1 MSQIS
6 EQVKEGNDMYN
17 NSEEDKTNKNK
28 DVNDII
34 KDLPKVE
41 KSKIKKIKEKPELDS
56 EHTSTEPEIKK
67 TRCSKGVLIGTILG
81 LIVLAIIIVVVIVVI
96 SKSKKKDDNSDQNN
110 GNENKKDN
118 EDEDSNKDKDKDKD
132 KDEDDQESESK
143 PDPDPDPD
151 PDPVPEPEPV
161 VDPKPQQIKKEF
173 EILTKPGD
181 LKKIKVVQKSKEETK
196 LNDTIISNDVI
207 RKTNYDIYFKS
218 EEEAD
223 EDNKL
228 FYSKMFTGVVTISSE
243 CTSVGE
249 DCEPQPMVEL
259 TKEESRNLRGLEDSS
274 IYKDVPLPLCIFN
287 ITDNN
292 VITTITCPES
302 LSEIKRNEIILD
314 LYFFRPPA
322 AERADKEN
330 DNITLVIKEEN
341 EKTYIHETNG
351 GFCNI
356 YNNWGSQ
363 CTTDMNTTLDK
374 NGNLLTYDEQAITII
389 NYDENNS
396 FLKNKVTSLVDVSEN
411 VDDNEIKKYES
422 SLNKLLPLIKNYMK
436 EETQFTQSDYN
447 DLYNVINDKKK
458 SQEKR
463 TYIPKKTKN
472 TFRNLATVKEQQIAK
487 FDIFSNRITPV
498 QINLDFKINPGIN
511 SDIMG
516 AYGVLS
522 FNDEEFTYTSIE
534 EASGLSDLIDK
545 LASLSKAGNKLA
557 GELLEKIYN
566 KLENIAS
573 EISIKINSLDDFIKY
588 YDLFKVFNSTLVT
601 YSYKKLPSDILKYSN
616 ELANKLRNILNNIKT
631 GDIKRNAEILENNIY
646 SYIDQIHEIIRNM
659 LNNLATLS
667 NILLSENN
675 TFTVIT
681 NYYLNNTSSSYVNII
696 QKMKDILDTYFIYE
710 YNIVN
715 PKMEEIMTILEQNN
729 NDTLRSELNSL
740 RDLYNNLKQR
750 IYSINSLTEAQ
761 YQTVLSNL
769 DNSLKYPFD
778 IISNIKE
785 YLKEIMKIK
794 DSGYFISNANI
805 KLFNDSFA
813 NIISEAEKVAKIL
826 DNVDIIDLVFDEIM
840 IRFKDNYINTIK
852 FMEEI
857 KSGNFTLEEDVLNKT
872 LFTASIKNQ
881 METQLRTICENILKV
896 IKEEND
902 IYIGKIKDYFDTF
915 LDENLDDLN
924 NIIVELSIL
933 FSEEAIQN
941 LANNFE
947 MSLNLSLD
955 KFANITNTNIKLTEE
970 YIDHY
975 YNTIRDENA
984 LKKLLEN
991 YYLDYS
997 EIYRPYYDRTRTH
1010 QFPKLDVIY
1019 GKMRTSAYL
1028 SKYNTFLANLNYSEE
1043 YLLNQLNFEIIN
1055 EYREIFT
1062 QIKEELQS
1070 IINNKLTDK
1079 FPDFYEVNFFEN
1091 HVKIIDKLNTRLD
1104 KYFSNEIFENKYLK
1118 IINESINKNVN
1129 LIRTSK
1135 SNVNSKNDYIKTF
1148 PLLSDST
1155 NDMCITFR
1163 RKVCYGCT
1171 NCVSYTFFYD
1181 RFCFVLTPYDMNY
1194 LEIQKTSYESINN
1207 FGKFNETFNNLNDI
1221 ISEKIDWYNNI
1232 VGTLNLNLTQ
1242 IKNETLNENITYDYL
1257 KPLRD
1262 WVESNIKQKLENV
1275 LLQNS
1280 YNYYKNNLESKLDL
1294 MFKDILDKWKN
1305 AFNTLADDINDK
1317 EDLILYSF
1325 FEFSDMA
1332 EDFRTIIHVDQ
1343 TENYYNS
1350 IILFEK
1356 AELDYTISYYY
1367 NYFMKLLNKN
1377 YKYISRKLPTNDEDF
1392 NELLKQR
1399 KDEIKNAFDNLEIK
1413 LANSEN
1419 DTVSIDN
1426 QMNVLKTNET
1436 DFFKVKYILN
1446 RNLREIDLTLQEIV
1460 VDIFTYE
1467 MFLDSGD
1474 KYSLVMRYYLENKE
1488 LGKLIEQYY
1497 EPIEKGEFVNL
1508 NLNKFK
1514 EIMLDNWIFDSD
1526 DFVNI
1531 LNNALYETNREIKK
1545 ELFYKEEEFII
1556 SIENEIKKFYNDT
1569 IENIINNLFKN
1580 QIKDITSSQGTIIY
1594 SSLVEL
1600 INNMENLIKSEA
1612 QRISNNPGTYRLN
1625 IENIKNTINNYKDTI
1640 KNNINI
1646 SIYEVLDVFTNNIYQ
1661 NIFTNCF
1668 NKKLAD
1674 YLTQARNIGNLNEY
1688 GNYNLLNT
1696 SFKISEVIY
1705 NLTNE
1710 VINNY
1715 KNIIQKNIYMK
1726 YNEYYNKIKLSLRL
1740 TNIFSIIDNNLENY
1754 YQKNLLPVLKPY
1766 YNCSLTTCALFD
1778 FTQSTKNSIN
1788 NIITQTNNKIKTEMS
1803 KVKGDNYQVN
1813 FQCTLDFTN
1822 SGNNILKPIGDSL
1835 KSFLSIEKEEQTSRI
1850 NEYIQNA
1857 IKENLDE
1864 FLNEVVPDFGN
1875 EFFERIIDYNINFK
1889 IFNLYENLHYGI
1901 SQTLLYYHAL
1911 KIRTIIRG
1919 LPSDLKIRLYKLNDL
1934 DLKVIEKAED
1944 IKALA
1949 ERKLNELINDLKYEA
1964 KDTYNR
1970 FLKEDQVIKNSFS
1983 SELLEKIDFNLEE
1996 IMPDIE
2002 KNYQNVLEKYLK
2014 EKFTK
2019 DFSDILQEKTDD
2031 MVQDFYKEK
2040 AKLIANLDDL
2050 FSSEKDE
2057 DLNAVNRNIN
2067 ITLESINSYKVF
2079 LNTFTISESARNFFI
2094 KYPENALLPIF
2105 KQFKADLNERMK
2117 QIIFSEININSKE
2130 IESLSITPF
2139 EQKIDEIYR
2148 DLLFGNI
2155 HYIHNEVYQYCDTE
2169 EGYKNSYYT
2178 HLIEEQNKNKRRR
2191 RLVDSESEDEIEDET
2206 KRRIESKDV
2215 KETLDQ
2221 LLSKI
2226 RNVINYIQ
2234 TLYAFTNY
2242 QNAMINYQRNL
2253 NIDYKNIYAMIINNN
2268 YIYEIDKFL
2277 RQKLTNL
2284 TNILSNYYTQINYNF
2299 YILKNDLIDSVEN
2312 IYYSLDYCK
2321 SITKFILNN
2330 EYQKISDSTERINKT
2345 RMNYIQRYPTKFRY
2359 KTDAENMMNNA
2370 TLGDIRNLNE
2380 YAEFNLNLTLEGNDF
2395 ITPKVKARIVNKI
2408 IPEKVEVNIIRGNGF
2423 CIIKGHEFNIK
2434 LNDANYT
2441 MTVEYDTKKGYINIT
2456 NYVNFED
2463 YSYTL
2468 EVADTIG
2475 QYMEVPLELI
2485 VSGYKRNFTCVNNT
2499 KNSHAEITYDVPGVH
2514 YNKSTFVFK

>member
-6 EQVKEGNDMYN
+6 EQVKDGNDNYE

-28 DVNDII
+28 DVNNVI
-34 KDLPKVE
+34 KDLQKVE

-67 TRCSKGVLIGTILG
+67 KCLCSKGILIGTIIG
-81 LIVLAIIIVVVIVVI
+81 LIVLAIIIVVVVVVI
-96 SKSKKKDDNSDQNN
+96 SKSGNKNDDDTDKNNQDN
-110 GNENKKDN
+110 GNEKNKDAN
-118 EDEDSNKDKDKDKD
+118 DGSNKDKDQD
-132 KDEDDQESESK
+132 DEESEPK
-143 PDPDPDPD
+143 PDPDPE
-151 PDPVPEPEPV
+151 PVPEPIPE
-161 VDPKPQQIKKEF
+161 PKPQQIKKEF

-181 LKKIKVVQKSKEETK
+181 LKKVKVVQISKEETK
-196 LNDTIISNDVI
+196 LNDTIIKNDVI

-228 FYSKMFTGVVTISSE
+228 FYSKMVTGIVTISSE

-259 TKEESRNLRGLEDSS
+259 TKEDSRNLRGLEDSS

-374 NGNLLTYDEQAITII
+374 DGNLLTYDEQAITII

-411 VDDNEIKKYES
+411 VDANEIKKYEN
-422 SLNKLLPLIKNYMK
+422 SLGKLLPLIKNYMK

-458 SQEKR
+458 SQEQQ
-463 TYIPKKTKN
+463 TYVPKKTKN
-472 TFRNLATVKEQQIAK
+472 TFRNLAVEKKQQIEK

-498 QINLDFKINPGIN
+498 QINLDLKINAGIN
-511 SDIMG
+511 SDVMG

-557 GELLEKIYN
+557 AELLEKIYS
-566 KLENIAS
+566 KLENIAT
-573 EISIKINSLDDFIKY
+573 EISIKINSLDDFIEY

-601 YSYKKLPSDILKYSN
+601 YSYKKLPSDILQYSN

-631 GDIKRNAEILENNIY
+631 GDIKKNAEILETNIY

-667 NILLSENN
+667 NILLTKNN

-715 PKMEEIMTILEQNN
+715 PKMEEIMAILEQNN
-729 NDTLRSELNSL
+729 NETLRSELNSL

-813 NIISEAEKVAKIL
+813 NIIAEAEKVAKIL

-840 IRFKDNYINTIK
+840 IRFKDNYVKTIT
-852 FMEEI
+852 FMEKI

-872 LFTASIKNQ
+872 LFTSSIKNQ
-881 METQLRTICENILKV
+881 METELRTICENILKV
-896 IKEEND
+896 IKDENN
-902 IYIGKIKDYFDTF
+902 IYIGKIKEYFDTF

-947 MSLNLSLD
+947 ISLNLSLD

-970 YIDHY
+970 YINHY

-997 EIYRPYYDRTRTH
+997 EIYRPYYDRSRTH

-1028 SKYNTFLANLNYSEE
+1028 SKLNTFLANLNYTEE
-1043 YLLNQLNFEIIN
+1043 YLINQLNFEIIN

-1070 IINNKLTDK
+1070 IINNKLTEK

-1118 IINESINKNVN
+1118 IINESITKNVN

-1135 SNVNSKNDYIKTF
+1135 NNVNSKNDYIKAF
-1148 PLLSDST
+1148 ALLNDNV

-1194 LEIQKTSYESINN
+1194 LEIQKTSYESVNN
-1207 FGKFNETFNNLNDI
+1207 FGQFEETFTNLNDT
-1221 ISEKIDWYNNI
+1221 ISEKINWYNNI

-1242 IKNETLNENITYDYL
+1242 IKNETLSENITYDYL

-1262 WVESNIKQKLENV
+1262 WVEYNIKQKLENT

-1294 MFKDILDKWKN
+1294 MFKDILDKWKYT
-1305 AFNTLADDINDK
+1305 FNTLADDINDK
-1317 EDLILYSF
+1317 EDDILYSF

-1332 EDFRTIIHVDQ
+1332 ENFRTVIHVDQ

-1350 IILFEK
+1350 IILLERS
-1356 AELDYTISYYY
+1356 ELDYTISYYY
-1367 NYFMKLLNKN
+1367 NYFMKLLTKN

-1399 KDEIKNAFDNLEIK
+1399 KDEIKNAFNNLELK

-1419 DTVSIDN
+1419 ATLSLDN
-1426 QMNVLKTNET
+1426 QMNTLKTNET

-1446 RNLREIDLTLQEIV
+1446 RNLREIDFILQDIV
-1460 VDIFTYE
+1460 EDIFMYE
-1467 MFLDSGD
+1467 MFLNEGD

-1508 NLNKFK
+1508 NLHKFK
-1514 EIMLDNWIFDSD
+1514 EIMLDNWIFDSN
-1526 DFVNI
+1526 DFANI
-1531 LNNALYETNREIKK
+1531 LNNALDETNREIKK

-1556 SIENEIKKFYNDT
+1556 TIENEIKKFYNDT
-1569 IENIINNLFKN
+1569 IENIINNLFMN
-1580 QIKDITSSQGTIIY
+1580 QIKDITSAQGSTIYNSILEIITNFQ
-1594 SSLVEL
+1594 S
-1600 INNMENLIKSEA
+1600 LIKSEA
-1612 QRISNNPGTYRLN
+1612 QRINNNPGTYRLSV
-1625 IENIKNTINNYKDTI
+1625 ENIKNMIDNYKNTI

-1646 SIYEVLDVFTNNIYQ
+1646 SIFDILDVFNNNIYQ
-1661 NIFTNCF
+1661 SIFTNCF

-1674 YLTQARNIGNLNEY
+1674 YLAQARNIGNLNEY

-1715 KNIIQKNIYMK
+1715 KNVIQKNIYMK

-1740 TNIFSIIDNNLENY
+1740 TNIFSIIDNNLENI
-1754 YQKNLLPVLKPY
+1754 YQKELLPVLKPY
-1766 YNCSLTTCALFD
+1766 YNCSLAQCTLFD

-1788 NIITQTNNKIKTEMS
+1788 NIITQMNNKIKNEMS
-1803 KVKGDNYQVN
+1803 TIKGNNYQVN
-1813 FQCTLDFTN
+1813 FQCTLDFSN
-1822 SGNNILKPIGDSL
+1822 SGNNILKPIADSL
-1835 KSFLSIEKEEQTSRI
+1835 KSFLSFEKEEQTSKI

-1875 EFFERIIDYNINFK
+1875 EFFQRIIDYNINFK
-1889 IFNLYENLHYGI
+1889 IVNLYENLHYGI
-1901 SQTLLYYHAL
+1901 SQTLLYYHSL
-1911 KIRTIIRG
+1911 KIQTAIRG

-1983 SELLEKIDFNLEE
+1983 PELLAKIDFNLEE

-2014 EKFTK
+2014 EKFIK
-2019 DFSDILQEKTDD
+2019 DFSDILQERTDD
-2031 MVQDFYKEK
+2031 MLQDFYREKE
-2040 AKLIANLDDL
+2040 KLIANLSDL

-2067 ITLESINSYKVF
+2067 ITLESINTYKVY
-2079 LNTFTISESARNFFI
+2079 LNTFTISESARNFFD
-2094 KYPENALLPIF
+2094 KYPENVILPIF
-2105 KQFKADLNERMK
+2105 KKFKVDLNERMK
-2117 QIIFSEININSKE
+2117 QIIFSEINTNSKE
-2130 IESLSITPF
+2130 IENLTINPF
-2139 EQKIDEIYR
+2139 KQKIDEIYS

-2155 HYIHNEVYQYCDTE
+2155 HYIHNEVYQYCDNE
-2169 EGYKNSYYT
+2169 AGYKNSYYT
-2178 HLIEEQNKNKRRR
+2178 HLVEEQEKSKRRR

-2226 RNVINYIQ
+2226 RNVMNYIQ
-2234 TLYAFTNY
+2234 TLYAFTKYENIIVNY
-2242 QNAMINYQRNL
+2242 KRNL
-2253 NIDYKNIYAMIINNN
+2253 SPDYKKINTMISNNK
-2268 YIYEIDKFL
+2268 YIYEIELFL
-2277 RQKLTNL
+2277 RQKLVNL
-2284 TNILSNYYTQINYNF
+2284 TDILYDYYTQINYNF
-2299 YILKNDLIDSVEN
+2299 YILKNDLIDSVSN

-2321 SITKFILNN
+2321 GITKFILNN

-2345 RMNYIQRYPTKFRY
+2345 RTNYVERYPTKFKY
-2359 KTDAENMMNNA
+2359 KTQAENMMNDA
-2370 TLGDIRNLNE
+2370 TGDIRNINE
-2380 YAEFNLNLTLEGNDF
+2380 YAEFIFDLSLEGNDF
-2395 ITPKVKARIVNKI
+2395 KTPKVKAKIVNTI
-2408 IPEKVEVNIIRGNGF
+2408 IPKKVEVNIIKGNGY
-2423 CIIKGHEFNIK
+2423 CIKRGHEFNIK
-2434 LNDANYT
+2434 LKDANYT
-2441 MTVEYDTKKGYINIT
+2441 MTIEYDTKQGYINIT
-2456 NYVNFED
+2456 NYINIED

-2468 EVADTIG
+2468 EMVDMIG
-2475 QYMEVPLELI
+2475 EYMEVPLELI
-2485 VSGYKRNFTCVNNT
+2485 VNGYSRNFTCVNNT
-2499 KNSHAEITYDVPGVH
+2499 KKTHAEITYDVPGLQ
-2514 YNKSTFVFK
+2514 YNKSTYVFK